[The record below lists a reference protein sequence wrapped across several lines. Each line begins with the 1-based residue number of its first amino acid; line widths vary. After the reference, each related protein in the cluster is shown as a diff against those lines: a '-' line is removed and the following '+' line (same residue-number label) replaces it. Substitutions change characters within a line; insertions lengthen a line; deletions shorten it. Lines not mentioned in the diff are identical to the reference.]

1 MIHLKILP
9 QHEGQRLDRYL
20 AVQRPELSRSRFQKL
35 IAEGAVCINGKT
47 TRSSYR
53 VVAHDSITIDI
64 PPPRDSTIDPEDIP
78 LDIFFEDDHMLVLDK
93 PAGMIVHPAGGVTSG
108 TLVNALL
115 SHCTYLSGINGILR
129 PGIVHR
135 LDRDTTGLMVVAKS
149 DAGHRGLAAQLEART
164 MERRYLALIWGGF
177 EADEGRVEAP
187 IGRHRKNRKQM
198 AVSQNGRF
206 AATRW
211 KIRARY
217 DFLSLLSLALET
229 GRTHQIRVH
238 LAHFNRP
245 VFGDPIYGGRE
256 ERLNGIAPLF
266 RREATHLLAQTNR
279 QMLHAT
285 QLTFV
290 HPVTKRK
297 MVFRAHPP
305 EDMQNVLNILAGTYS
320 SSSSSGISTNS
331 G

>member
-20 AVQRPELSRSRFQKL
+20 TDQRPEFSRSRLQKL
-35 IAEGAVCINGKT
+35 IVEGAVCINGKT

-53 VVAHDSITIDI
+53 LVVGDSITIDI
-64 PPPRDSTIDPEDIP
+64 PPPIDSTINPEDIP
-78 LDIFFEDDHMLVLDK
+78 LDIFFEDDHVLVLDK
-93 PAGMIVHPAGGVTSG
+93 PAGMIVHPAGRVTSG

-115 SHCTYLSGINGILR
+115 SHCTHLSGINGVLR

-135 LDRDTTGLMVVAKS
+135 LDKDTSGLMVVAKS
-149 DAGHRGLAAQLEART
+149 DEGHRGLAAQLEARA

-177 EADEGRVEAP
+177 EADEGRIEAP
-187 IGRHRKNRKQM
+187 IGRHLKNRKRM
-198 AVSQNGRF
+198 AVSQNGRY

-238 LAHFNRP
+238 LTHLNRP
-245 VFGDPIYGGRE
+245 VFGDPLYGGRE
-256 ERLNGIAPLF
+256 DRLSGIAPLF
-266 RREATHLLAQTNR
+266 RRRATHLLAQTNR
-279 QMLHAT
+279 QMLHET

-290 HPVTKRK
+290 DPVTKNELA
-297 MVFRAHPP
+297 FRAQPP
-305 EDMQNVLNILAGTYS
+305 GDMQKILADAYS

>member
-9 QHEGQRLDRYL
+9 QHKGQRLDRYL
-20 AVQRPELSRSRFQKL
+20 ADQRPELSRSRLQKL
-35 IAEGAVCINGKT
+35 IVEGAVCINGKT

-53 VVAHDSITIDI
+53 VVAGDSITIDI
-64 PPPRDSTIDPEDIP
+64 PPPIDSTINPEDIP
-78 LDIFFEDDHMLVLDK
+78 LDIFFEDDHVLVLHK

-115 SHCTYLSGINGILR
+115 SHCTHLSGINGVLR

-135 LDRDTTGLMVVAKS
+135 LDKDTSGLMVVAKS
-149 DAGHRGLAAQLEART
+149 DEGHRGLAAQLEARA
-164 MERRYLALIWGGF
+164 MARRYLALIWGGF
-177 EADEGRVEAP
+177 EEDEGRIEAP
-187 IGRHRKNRKQM
+187 IGRHPKDRRRM
-198 AVSQNGRF
+198 AVSQNGRY

-238 LAHFNRP
+238 LTHLNRP
-245 VFGDPIYGGRE
+245 VFGDPLYGGRE
-256 ERLNGIAPLF
+256 EKLSGIAPLF
-266 RREATHLLAQTNR
+266 RRRATHLLAQTNR

-290 HPVTKRK
+290 HPVTKK
-297 MVFRAHPP
+297 EMMFEAHPP
-305 EDMQNVLNILAGTYS
+305 GDMQKILAYS

>member
-9 QHEGQRLDRYL
+9 QHKGQRLDRYL
-20 AVQRPELSRSRFQKL
+20 ADQRPEFSRSRLQKL
-35 IAEGAVCINGKT
+35 IVEGAVCINGKT

-53 VVAHDSITIDI
+53 LVAGDSITIDI
-64 PPPRDSTIDPEDIP
+64 PPPIESTINPEDLP
-78 LDIFFEDDHMLVLDK
+78 LDIFFEDDHVLVLDK
-93 PAGMIVHPAGGVTSG
+93 PAGMIVHPAGSVTSG

-115 SHCTYLSGINGILR
+115 SHCTHLSGINGVLR

-135 LDRDTTGLMVVAKS
+135 LDKDTSGLMVVAKS
-149 DAGHRGLAAQLEART
+149 DEGHRGLAAQLETRA

-177 EADEGRVEAP
+177 EADEGRIEAP
-187 IGRHRKNRKQM
+187 IGRHPKDRKRM
-198 AVSQNGRF
+198 AVSQNGRY
-206 AATRW
+206 ATTRW
-211 KIRARY
+211 KIRTRY

-238 LAHFNRP
+238 LAHLNRP
-245 VFGDPIYGGRE
+245 VFGDPLYGGRE
-256 ERLNGIAPLF
+256 ERLSGIAPLF
-266 RREATHLLAQTNR
+266 RRRATRLLAQTNR

-285 QLTFV
+285 HLKFV
-290 HPVTKRK
+290 HPVTKEEMMFEAR
-297 MVFRAHPP
+297 PP
-305 EDMQNVLNILAGTYS
+305 GDMQKILTDAYS

>member
-20 AVQRPELSRSRFQKL
+20 ADQRPEFSRSRLQKL

-47 TRSSYR
+47 MRSSYR
-53 VVAHDSITIDI
+53 LVVGDSITIDI
-64 PPPRDSTIDPEDIP
+64 PPPIESTINPEDIP
-78 LDIFFEDDHMLVLDK
+78 LDIFFEDDHVLVLDK
-93 PAGMIVHPAGGVTSG
+93 PAGMIVHPAGSVTSG

-115 SHCTYLSGINGILR
+115 SHCTHLSGINGVLR

-135 LDRDTTGLMVVAKS
+135 LDKDTSGLMVVAKS
-149 DAGHRGLAAQLEART
+149 DEGHRGLAAQLEARA
-164 MERRYLALIWGGF
+164 MGRGYLALIWGGF
-177 EADEGRVEAP
+177 EADEGRIEAP
-187 IGRHRKNRKQM
+187 IGRHPKDRKRM
-198 AVSQNGRF
+198 AVSQNGRY

-238 LAHFNRP
+238 LTHLNRP
-245 VFGDPIYGGRE
+245 VFGDPLYGGRE
-256 ERLNGIAPLF
+256 ERLSGIAPLF
-266 RREATHLLAQTNR
+266 RRRATHLLAQTNR

-290 HPVTKRK
+290 HPVRK
-297 MVFRAHPP
+297 EEMMFEARPP
-305 EDMQNVLNILAGTYS
+305 GDMQKILASAYS

>member
-20 AVQRPELSRSRFQKL
+20 ADQRPELSRSRLQKL
-35 IAEGAVCINGKT
+35 IVEGAVCINGKT

-53 VVAHDSITIDI
+53 LVAGDSITIDI
-64 PPPRDSTIDPEDIP
+64 PPPIDSTINPEDIP
-78 LDIFFEDDHMLVLDK
+78 LDIFFEDDHVLVLDK

-115 SHCTYLSGINGILR
+115 SHCTHLSGINGVLR

-135 LDRDTTGLMVVAKS
+135 LDKDTSGLMVVAKS
-149 DAGHRGLAAQLEART
+149 DEGHRGLAAQLEARA

-177 EADEGRVEAP
+177 EADEGRIEAP
-187 IGRHRKNRKQM
+187 IGRHPKDRKRM
-198 AVSQNGRF
+198 AVSQNGRY

-211 KIRARY
+211 KIKRRY

-238 LAHFNRP
+238 LAHLNRP
-245 VFGDPIYGGRE
+245 VFGDPLYGGRE
-256 ERLNGIAPLF
+256 ERLSGIAPLF
-266 RREATHLLAQTNR
+266 RRGAAHLLAQTNR

-285 QLTFV
+285 QLTFA
-290 HPVTKRK
+290 HPVTKKEMMFEAR
-297 MVFRAHPP
+297 PP
-305 EDMQNVLNILAGTYS
+305 GDMQKILASAYS

>member
-9 QHEGQRLDRYL
+9 QHEDQRLDRYL
-20 AVQRPELSRSRFQKL
+20 ADQRPEFSRSRLQKL

-47 TRSSYR
+47 TRPSYR
-53 VVAHDSITIDI
+53 VVAGDSITINI
-64 PPPRDSTIDPEDIP
+64 PPPTDSAINPEDIP
-78 LDIFFEDDHMLVLDK
+78 LDIFFEDDHVLVLDK
-93 PAGMIVHPAGGVTSG
+93 PAGMIVHPAGRVTSG

-115 SHCTYLSGINGILR
+115 SHCTHLSGINGVLR

-135 LDRDTTGLMVVAKS
+135 LDKDTSGLMVVAKS
-149 DAGHRGLAAQLEART
+149 DAGHRGLAAQLEARA

-177 EADEGRVEAP
+177 EADEGRIEAP
-187 IGRHRKNRKQM
+187 IGRHPKERKRM
-198 AVSQNGRF
+198 AVSQNGKY
-206 AATRW
+206 AATHW

-238 LAHFNRP
+238 LAHLNRP
-245 VFGDPIYGGRE
+245 VFGDPLYGGRE
-256 ERLNGIAPLF
+256 ERLSGIAPLF

-290 HPVTKRK
+290 HPVTKEE
-297 MVFRAHPP
+297 MMFEAHPP
-305 EDMQNVLNILAGTYS
+305 EDMQKILAYS

>member
-20 AVQRPELSRSRFQKL
+20 ADQRPELSRSRLQKL

-53 VVAHDSITIDI
+53 VVAGDSITINL
-64 PPPRDSTIDPEDIP
+64 PPPIDSAINPEDIP
-78 LDIFFEDDHMLVLDK
+78 LDIFFEDDHVLVLDK
-93 PAGMIVHPAGGVTSG
+93 PVGMIVHPAGRVNSG

-115 SHCTYLSGINGILR
+115 SHCTHLSGINGVLR

-135 LDRDTTGLMVVAKS
+135 LDKDTSGLMVVAKS
-149 DAGHRGLAAQLEART
+149 DAGHRGLAAQLEARA

-177 EADEGRVEAP
+177 EADEGRIEAP
-187 IGRHRKNRKQM
+187 IGRHPKDRKRM
-198 AVSQNGRF
+198 AVSQKGRY

-211 KIRARY
+211 KIKARY

-238 LAHFNRP
+238 LAHLNRP
-245 VFGDPIYGGRE
+245 VFGDPLYGGRE
-256 ERLNGIAPLF
+256 ERLSGIAPLF

-290 HPVTKRK
+290 HPVTKK
-297 MVFRAHPP
+297 EMMFEAHPP
-305 EDMQNVLNILAGTYS
+305 EDMQKILAYS

>member
-1 MIHLKILP
+1 VIHLKILP

-20 AVQRPELSRSRFQKL
+20 ADQRPEFSRSRLQKL
-35 IAEGAVCINGKT
+35 IVEDAVCINGKT

-53 VVAHDSITIDI
+53 LVVGDSITIDI
-64 PPPRDSTIDPEDIP
+64 PPPIDSTINPEDIP
-78 LDIFFEDDHMLVLDK
+78 LDIFFEDAHVLVLDK

-115 SHCTYLSGINGILR
+115 SHCTHLSGINGVLR

-135 LDRDTTGLMVVAKS
+135 LDKDTSGLMVVAKS
-149 DAGHRGLAAQLEART
+149 DEGHRGLAAQLEARA

-177 EADEGRVEAP
+177 ETDEGRIEAP
-187 IGRHRKNRKQM
+187 IGRHPKDRKRM
-198 AVSQNGRF
+198 AVSQNGRY

-211 KIRARY
+211 KIKRRC

-238 LAHFNRP
+238 LAHLNRP
-245 VFGDPIYGGRE
+245 VFGDPLYGGRE
-256 ERLNGIAPLF
+256 KRLHGIAPLF
-266 RREATHLLAQTNR
+266 RRQANHLLAQTNR

-290 HPVTKRK
+290 HPVTKK
-297 MVFRAHPP
+297 EMAFQSHPP
-305 EDMQNVLNILAGTYS
+305 EDMQKILASAYS